1 MDLKFITELEKEEWI
16 ALINFCTQHHCKQ
29 KGKSAPCP
37 ITWVNVMDEED
48 RKDLKGNRYALVST
62 GDGALHL
69 DVYRANDFCL
79 STEEV
84 GSFGG
89 FPPIILNE
97 ELRIFLTTRF
107 GSEYLEALRQ
117 YHTNEMDEELAM
129 LSQYATLANAN
140 KKSK

>member
-1 MDLKFITELEKEEWI
+1 MDLNFITKLEKEEWI
-16 ALINFCTQHHCKQ
+16 ALINFCTQHHSK
-29 KGKSAPCP
+29 KKEKSAPCP

-48 RKDLKGNRYALVST
+48 RKDLKGNRYALIST

-79 STEEV
+79 STEDV

-89 FPPIILNE
+89 FPSIILNE

-107 GSEYLEALRQ
+107 GPEYLEALKS
-117 YHTNEMDEELAM
+117 YHIKEMDSELAM
-129 LSQYATLANAN
+129 LSQYASLANAN
-140 KKSK
+140 EKSK